1 MLKNNLKIS
10 IRSLRKNKVYTLIN
24 VLGLAVGIAA
34 ALLIFHIVKFESSFN
49 RSFDKYDR
57 IVRVVHTQIL
67 NNGDQ
72 EMNVC
77 TPISA
82 MDVMENSIPQFEK
95 MARIKEFWSSL
106 TIPDPQSGKPLKK
119 FSVGDGNLAFFV
131 QPSFFEIFQLNWLAG
146 DQKNALITPGSIVL
160 TKSWAEKSFGQ
171 WENALGQTMMIDHL
185 IPVAVDGVVDDLPPN
200 CDFPI
205 QYFASYETLRS
216 NADMFFYHEGWGS
229 CSSNDQ
235 VFALLNQNVDIN
247 EVDIALGKVGAKEY
261 SERNN
266 GKQQRFHMAQPLSD
280 LHYNEELGN
289 SGSNVTSKGRLRIL
303 SMIGILILIMGCFN
317 FINLATAQA
326 SLRAKEVGIRKTLG
340 GQRKQ
345 LIGQFFTET
354 SLLVLFSVVIGA
366 ILGHLIS
373 PWMEL
378 ISNVPADIPL
388 LGDTDVWFFLLIAF
402 VGVTFLSGIYP
413 ALLLSGYKPIVALR
427 KNQTVGKSGGSLL
440 RKALVIFQFAIAQ
453 TLIIGALITISQLSY
468 IQNKDLGFQKDL
480 IYTFSFNN
488 DSASVA
494 QQPILKNRLLQL
506 PTVESV
512 SFNSDHP
519 LSGNT
524 WGSNFRYA
532 DRPEDEQF
540 SITIKFCDE
549 DYQETYGI
557 NLLAGNWYAKSD
569 TMRHAVVNM
578 TLLNKLGIQ
587 NPVDIIGQ
595 DIRLGGSTIMKIVGV
610 TEDFHTHSLRNE
622 HLPLIMSTRKE
633 FYWEGGVKIRP
644 DQIASTTN
652 SIQQVYDEV
661 LPEQVFNGRFLDESI
676 AEFYEDE
683 RRMSNT
689 SKAFGILAI
698 LISCLG
704 LFGLATHAA
713 SRRIKEIG
721 IRKVLG
727 SSVAGIVGLLSSDF
741 LKLVLIALVIAIPL
755 GYYLMSEWLQ
765 SFVYKINL
773 GWWAFAL
780 TGLITIVIAFLT
792 VSYQSLR
799 AAVTNPIESLKSE

>member
-1 MLKNNLKIS
+1 M
-10 IRSLRKNKVYTLIN
+10 
-24 VLGLAVGIAA
+24 LGLAVGIAA

-49 RSFDKYDR
+49 RNFDEYDR
-57 IVRVVHTQIL
+57 IVRVVHTQKL
-67 NNGDQ
+67 NNGEQ

-82 MDVMENSIPQFEK
+82 MDAMENSIPQFEK

-106 TIPDPQSGKPLKK
+106 TIPDPQSGRPLKK
-119 FSVGDGNLAFFV
+119 FSVGEGNMAFFV
-131 QPSFFEIFQLNWLAG
+131 EPSFFDIFQLNWLSG
-146 DQKNALITPGSIVL
+146 DQQNALVTPGTIVL

-171 WENALGQTMMIDHL
+171 WENALGETMMIDHL
-185 IPVAVDGVVDDLPPN
+185 IPVTVDGIVEDLPPN

-216 NADMFFYHEGWGS
+216 HADMFFYNEGWGS

-235 VFALLNQNVDIN
+235 VFALLNQNAAMK
-247 EVDIALGKVGAKEY
+247 EVDNALSKIGAKEY

-266 GKQQRFHMAQPLSD
+266 GKQECIHMAQPLSD

-289 SGSNVTSKGRLRIL
+289 SGSNVTSKSRLRIL

-317 FINLATAQA
+317 FINLATAQS

-354 SLLVLFSVVIGA
+354 SLLVLLAVVIGA

-388 LGDTDVWFFLLIAF
+388 MGDIDVWLFLLIAF
-402 VGVTFLSGIYP
+402 VGVTFFSGIYP

-427 KNQTVGKSGGSLL
+427 KNQTAGKSGGSLL
-440 RKALVIFQFAIAQ
+440 RKALVITQFTIAQ
-453 TLIIGALITISQLSY
+453 TLIIAALITISQLAY
-468 IQNKDLGFQKDL
+468 IQKKDLGFQKDL
-480 IYTFSFNN
+480 VYTFSFNN

-494 QQPILKNRLLQL
+494 QQPILKNSLLQL
-506 PTVESV
+506 PAVESV

-524 WGSNFRYA
+524 WGSNFRFA
-532 DRPEDEQF
+532 DRPEDEDY

-549 DYQETYGI
+549 DYQDTYGI
-557 NLLAGNWYAKSD
+557 HMVAGNWYTKSD

-587 NPVDIIGQ
+587 NPVDVIGQ
-595 DIRLGGSTIMKIVGV
+595 DIRLGGSTMMKIVGV
-610 TEDFHTHSLRNE
+610 TEDFHTHSLRSE
-622 HLPLIMSTRKE
+622 HLPLIMSTRKD

-644 DQIASTTN
+644 DQMATTTN
-652 SIQQVYDEV
+652 SIRQVFDNVY
-661 LPEQVFNGRFLDESI
+661 PEQVFNGRFLDESI

-713 SRRIKEIG
+713 SMRVKEIG

-727 SSVAGIVGLLSSDF
+727 SSVAGIVGLLSFDF
-741 LKLVLIALVIAIPL
+741 LKLVMIALLIAIPV
-755 GYYLMSEWLQ
+755 GYYLMQEWLQ
-765 SFVYKINL
+765 SFVYKIDL
-773 GWWAFAL
+773 GWWTFVM